1 MWDLIQHFQI
11 SNARD
16 EAREVA
22 ERVESNLDDKIGRL
36 SLACQAMWELLR
48 EQYGLTEEQ
57 LMAKMREIDA
67 RDGELDGKI
76 SVDIVRCPSCGVTTF
91 TDERRCRGCGGA
103 VKPRHTFKPS

>member
-16 EAREVA
+16 EAREDA
-22 ERVESNLDDKIGRL
+22 ERVESKLNEKVERL

-48 EQYGLTEEQ
+48 EQHVLTEEQ

-76 SVDIVRCPSCGVTTF
+76 TVDIVRCPSFGLKTF